1 MNDRARERET
11 PPPRVRYPRSVRFRS
26 VPFRSSRFRVRL
38 DVEFERVGS
47 RSSIDRS
54 THWDER
60 NVWHRDGERERERER
75 TRATDARVN
84 EREDDVDVD
93 VDAKR

>member
-11 PPPRVRYPRSVRFRS
+11 PPPRVRYPRSVRFGS

-60 NVWHRDGERERERER
+60 NVWHRDGERERER

>member
-1 MNDRARERET
+1 MIARANGRHRRRGSDI
-11 PPPRVRYPRSVRFRS
+11 RVRFGS
-26 VPFRSSRFRVRL
+26 VPFRSGRFRVRL

-54 THWDER
+54 TLWDER
-60 NVWHRDGERERERER
+60 NVWHRDGERERER